1 MSLINDAL
9 RRTKQVQQQAPPVV
23 APGPPLQ
30 PLETGPLPARGRGS
44 VRLALPCAAGL
55 LALFLILQGVRGHR
69 AAPPSAA
76 LPAERGSSAVQP
88 ASPTSTGYDAA
99 GPVPLSAGER
109 AMVGAESPR
118 SPVEGTESATNG
130 PSSSIAITSEP
141 GSATNAPVEAAP
153 ETSSPGPRPIR
164 LQAIVFHP
172 TRPSAMI
179 NGKTLFIGD
188 MLGEMQLV
196 AIGRESATLVGGGQ
210 TNLLTL
216 R

>member
-9 RRTKQVQQQAPPVV
+9 RRTKQVQQQAPSAV
-23 APGPPLQ
+23 APGPQIP
-30 PLETGPLPARGRGS
+30 PLETAPVRARGPGLMP
-44 VRLALPCAAGL
+44 VGALAAAGL
-55 LALFLILQGVRGHR
+55 LALFLIWQGIRGLGP
-69 AAPPSAA
+69 APTA
-76 LPAERGSSAVQP
+76 LTSPAGRGSSPGQAASP
-88 ASPTSTGYDAA
+88 ASASHETASPA
-99 GPVPLSAGER
+99 PLSAGQP
-109 AMVGAESPR
+109 AVG
-118 SPVEGTESATNG
+118 GGDSAG
-130 PSSSIAITSEP
+130 PP
-141 GSATNAPVEAAP
+141 GRVRETTNAPVTSIAVISGPDSASDALAATPP
-153 ETSSPGPRPIR
+153 ETSPPGPPAIR

-179 NGKTLFIGD
+179 NGKTLFVGD